1 MAAPSRT
8 SKSGA
13 SFQLASLL
21 FFLALALSSLA
32 AFPFSFWRTSS
43 TGASAT
49 APNEIANLKAWFK
62 ASDFD
67 ALADGTEVTSWTDL
81 TSGAPNTV
89 TATGA
94 AANRPVVRRNA
105 INTSMTA
112 LEVANK
118 NGFSKSTGFS
128 LTSTANWT
136 VFAVLKFTAEA
147 TTENGFFAFN
157 DGNGSG
163 MRLGRVPSAKIS
175 IVFPN
180 VGNYLTTETH
190 TLNVWHY
197 IVILNTGTARQVFVD
212 GVQQTITAGAQS
224 GTTSGIKIMEGPN
237 LGGSLMRGQAAEY
250 AIFNGT
256 VSGADR
262 QSGLEAYARTRY
274 GLP

>member
-21 FFLALALSSLA
+21 LFIALFSVA
-32 AFPFSFWRTSS
+32 AFPFSFWRTAAAGGSS
-43 TGASAT
+43 VT
-49 APNEIANLKAWFK
+49 APNQIANLKAWFK

-67 ALADGTEVTSWTDL
+67 ATTDGTEVTSWTDL

-94 AANRPVVRRNA
+94 ATNRPVVRRNA

-118 NGFSKSTGFS
+118 NGFAKSSGFT

-147 TTENGFFAFN
+147 TTENDFFAFN

-163 MRLGRVPSAKIS
+163 MRLGRTPAAKVTI
-175 IVFPN
+175 IFPN

-197 IVILNTGTARQVFVD
+197 IVILNGGSGRQVFMD
-212 GVQQTITAGAQS
+212 GTQQTITTGSQS
-224 GTTSGIKIMEGPN
+224 GTTSGIKLMEGAS
-237 LGGSLMRGQAAEY
+237 LAGDLMRGQAAEY
-250 AIFNGT
+250 VIYNGT
-256 VSGADR
+256 VSTGDR